1 MAIGIIELAGVF
13 LGNAVLGSLLVL
25 AVFTFME
32 RHVPAGAVAG
42 ILLGTAVIWVE
53 ATYGETFFEV
63 GVPGMKNLVL
73 TAALGAVVGVTAT
86 VLVFEPDI

>member
-1 MAIGIIELAGVF
+1 MPIGIIELVGVF
-13 LGNAVLGSLLVL
+13 LGNVVLGSLLVL

-32 RHVPAGAVAG
+32 RHVQAGAVGG
-42 ILLGTAVIWVE
+42 ILLGTAVIWAE
-53 ATYGETFFEV
+53 ATYGEEFFQV

-86 VLVFEPDI
+86 TLVFEPDL